1 MLVAALRVQ
10 APIPSS
16 LPAPARRLLRRHH
29 RLPPAA
35 SMASSSPP
43 DAKPAPAPEPPE
55 KPLPGD
61 CCGSGC
67 VRCVWDVYYDE
78 LDAYNK
84 ALAAHSSSAA
94 AASSDSSGSKPANTM
109 TSDGAKS

>member
-1 MLVAALRVQ
+1 MLGVVLRLP
-10 APIPSS
+10 APIPPLPGRRLS
-16 LPAPARRLLRRHH
+16 PAPT
-29 RLPPAA
+29 
-35 SMASSSPP
+35 MASSLHNAGAGVNKP
-43 DAKPAPAPEPPE
+43 DPAPAPAPEPPE

-84 ALAAHSSSAA
+84 ALAAHSSSG
-94 AASSDSSGSKPANTM
+94 SDGKAPAESKP
-109 TSDGAKS
+109 SDDVKSS